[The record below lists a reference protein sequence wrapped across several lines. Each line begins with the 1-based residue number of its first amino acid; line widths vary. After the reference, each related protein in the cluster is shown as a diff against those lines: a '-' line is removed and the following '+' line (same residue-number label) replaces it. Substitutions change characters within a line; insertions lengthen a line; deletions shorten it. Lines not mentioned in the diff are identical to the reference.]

1 MNIVFKN
8 SFKNI
13 FCKPFRTLL
22 VVFAIFVC
30 SLCAL
35 LCFDLSESITT
46 VLTGYM
52 GNISRADFI
61 VIATGSDVSTLPDGF
76 PEADT
81 MTIVGDSEMLY
92 KKIDGEYC
100 YVTTDSLR
108 IFGLNVDEAVDMNF
122 IAPIDIKDDEIYL
135 TTKFAEDFGYKVG
148 DKIIIHDRA
157 LEELELTVGGLLPSD
172 TNNPLIVAHSGVVNL
187 NTSSKISCGKLSADM
202 LMIDLKDNS
211 KIEEAKKML
220 EARYP
225 DASIQDLDQRIEGR
239 LLSSVR
245 YHIPSRYLRN
255 SFYLQQDRK

>member
-148 DKIIIHDRA
+148 ITR
-157 LEELELTVGGLLPSD
+157 LSW
-172 TNNPLIVAHSGVVNL
+172 LIPVS
-187 NTSSKISCGKLSADM
+187 
-202 LMIDLKDNS
+202 
-211 KIEEAKKML
+211 
-220 EARYP
+220 
-225 DASIQDLDQRIEGR
+225 
-239 LLSSVR
+239 
-245 YHIPSRYLRN
+245 
-255 SFYLQQDRK
+255 

>member
-81 MTIVGDSEMLY
+81 MTIVGDNEMLY

-135 TTKFAEDFGYKVG
+135 TTKFAEDFGPMDPDCNCYACTNFTSAYVRHLIKANEMFGLRLCTYHNIHYLLDLIPGHIISKVN
-148 DKIIIHDRA
+148 I
-157 LEELELTVGGLLPSD
+157 
-172 TNNPLIVAHSGVVNL
+172 
-187 NTSSKISCGKLSADM
+187 
-202 LMIDLKDNS
+202 
-211 KIEEAKKML
+211 
-220 EARYP
+220 
-225 DASIQDLDQRIEGR
+225 
-239 LLSSVR
+239 
-245 YHIPSRYLRN
+245 
-255 SFYLQQDRK
+255 